1 MVRSHLLGA
10 ASAAA
15 LACLSTGAFAQAP
28 TTVTGGGST
37 LAEFDYFT
45 EFAKYNAASP
55 SAQFL
60 NNNPNGGTTTYWAS
74 GSGTGQLSF
83 LNNDNTCNSSKVLT
97 GTATCTTG
105 GGANAVAYGASDATL
120 SATQIS
126 SWASLPFGKAV
137 SGDLIQVPSMGVGV
151 AFPVVNSTVKGN
163 GVVAF
168 TDHDLCNVFT
178 GGITDWS
185 QTSFASKVAA
195 GPITVV
201 FRGDGSGTSF
211 LVLNH
216 LASVCTGANAPPA
229 GVTLSATTNFA
240 AIFPTTQSGIFQK
253 PFVVSGVTYYTP
265 NNFQPEN
272 GSSGIANYLSGLGG
286 ASVTSATA
294 YLTPDFTTIDPN
306 SNATLGDG
314 SKSKLVVGS
323 VVNSS
328 NGIAYTPSNANIT
341 SGLNNALS
349 GQNLTPPKTSTDLAD
364 PSKYVPLI
372 QTTSTGY
379 PVVGYTTFDLAQC
392 YATKTVATS
401 LKAFLKDHYN
411 VTAYKTVQ
419 SNNGYIALK
428 LTKAAGFL
436 TVITNNILG
445 NQSGNRLDIEDTVA
459 CSKLGR

>member
-185 QTSFASKVAA
+185 QTSAA
-195 GPITVV
+195 AKLTPGTISVV

-211 LVLNH
+211 LFLNH
-216 LASVCTGANAPPA
+216 LTAVCTGSNAPPS

-240 AIFPTTQSGIFQK
+240 AIFPTTPTGIFQK
-253 PFVVSGVTYYTP
+253 AFVVSGVTYYTP
-265 NNFQPEN
+265 SNFVPES
-272 GSSGIANYLSGLGG
+272 GSSGIANYLSGQGG
-286 ASVTSATA
+286 ATVTSATA
-294 YLTPDFTTIDPN
+294 YLTPDFTTIDPK
-306 SNATLGDG
+306 SNAVLADG
-314 SKSKLVVGS
+314 SKSKLVVAS
-323 VVNSS
+323 VVNAT
-328 NGIAYTPSNANIT
+328 NNVAYTPTNANII
-341 SGLNNALS
+341 SGLDNAAS
-349 GQNLTPPKTSTDLAD
+349 GQFLTPPTGSELSN
-364 PSKYVPLI
+364 PSAYVPLI
-372 QTTSTGY
+372 QTTKTGY

-392 YATKTVATS
+392 YKNVNVAAA
-401 LKAFLKDHYN
+401 LKVFLNDHYSSA
-411 VTAYKTVQ
+411 AYKAIET
-419 SNNGYIALK
+419 NNGFPTLS
-428 LTKAAGFL
+428 LTKASGFV
-436 TVITNNILG
+436 TVIKNNILG
-445 NQSGNRLDIEDTVA
+445 NSSGNKLDIEDKAA
-459 CSKLGR
+459 CKGIGR